1 MKYIQTH
8 FHIIYPRH
16 VELLNWL
23 LIECRQHFDGDLD
36 LMLVLSVIGERTLPA
51 AGTHAP
57 FDLKDLRDG
66 LVKPAAEPINI
77 QSVAEFSG
85 IPRETVRRKV
95 QELIKRGWIER
106 APSGNLRATRTAAG
120 DLEALTQKTV
130 VYLAKMRAL
139 LTKP

>member
-8 FHIIYPRH
+8 FHNIYPRH
-16 VELLNWL
+16 VELFNWL

-51 AGTHAP
+51 AGTYPP
-57 FDLKDLRDG
+57 FDSKDLRDG

-77 QSVAEFSG
+77 QSIAEFSG

-95 QELIKRGWIER
+95 QVLIKRGWIER
-106 APSGNLRATRTAAG
+106 APSGTLRATRGAAG

-139 LTKP
+139 LTQP